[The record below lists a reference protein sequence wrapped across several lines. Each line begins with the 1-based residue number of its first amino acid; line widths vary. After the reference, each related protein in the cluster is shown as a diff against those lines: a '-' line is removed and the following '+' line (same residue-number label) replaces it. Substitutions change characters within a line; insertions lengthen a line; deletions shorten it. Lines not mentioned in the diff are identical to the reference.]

1 MARGTAFSVSV
12 VRSPTGTLLWCAR
25 ARNCNAMSGPR
36 ANFPEE
42 RPLGVLAL
50 LLLLC
55 CCAAVRCV
63 HGALTAADGYD
74 NVPAEPVHL
83 RHPLRLR
90 AHPVDSLQ
98 LPWVLEGLARPAACC
113 CCVLSTALAP
123 SCVTESGSSTCS
135 LRSRTSFRSSWRST
149 RSPRPSE
156 RSCWQPSLRTYCA
169 LL

>member
-1 MARGTAFSVSV
+1 MAYMARGTAPSVSV

-25 ARNCNAMSGPR
+25 ARNCNAMGGPR
-36 ANFPEE
+36 ANFPE
-42 RPLGVLAL
+42 RPSRGVLLAL

-90 AHPVDSLQ
+90 AHPV
-98 LPWVLEGLARPAACC
+98 PA
-113 CCVLSTALAP
+113 VALGA
-123 SCVTESGSSTCS
+123 
-135 LRSRTSFRSSWRST
+135 
-149 RSPRPSE
+149 
-156 RSCWQPSLRTYCA
+156 
-169 LL
+169 

>member
-1 MARGTAFSVSV
+1 MRWMVRGRIF
-12 VRSPTGTLLWCAR
+12 RR
-25 ARNCNAMSGPR
+25 GP
-36 ANFPEE
+36 
-42 RPLGVLAL
+42 LAESWHCC
-50 LLLLC
+50 C
-55 CCAAVRCV
+55 CCAAARPCGVSMALSRQPMAMIMSLQNLFIYGIRYGYVR
-63 HGALTAADGYD
+63 T
-74 NVPAEPVHL
+74 P
-83 RHPLRLR
+83 
-90 AHPVDSLQ
+90 SLQ